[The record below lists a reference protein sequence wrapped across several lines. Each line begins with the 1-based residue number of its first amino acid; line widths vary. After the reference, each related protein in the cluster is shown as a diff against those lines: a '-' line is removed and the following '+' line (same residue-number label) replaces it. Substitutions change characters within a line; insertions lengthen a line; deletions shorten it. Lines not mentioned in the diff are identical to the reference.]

1 MEILNALSD
10 VMDRFIA
17 DLRMDIMSEEGR
29 RKKLQS
35 AHRRIVQSILEKDV
49 DGGYAAIDEHF
60 ALVNQRLEVR
70 SRSVQL

>member
-1 MEILNALSD
+1 
-10 VMDRFIA
+10 
-17 DLRMDIMSEEGR
+17 MDIMSEEGR